1 MGEIY
6 FIDRKVSSVSYNERF
21 VLSGSSILMIG
32 NYTIILCTLIY
43 NPYLC
48 MYT

>member
-21 VLSGSSILMIG
+21 YRMYSITF
-32 NYTIILCTLIY
+32 NKS
-43 NPYLC
+43 
-48 MYT
+48 